1 MNRKLFNI
9 VMGILI
15 TVLFSGCS
23 HRDKTGYYPINNIN
37 SKLSHSSSGLT
48 CSNEKEDYYY
58 SNGIIYKYGNSIE
71 SSEPIVNTYEVPG
84 GEEYYPT
91 NIAVTNNYLYFII
104 DGKLFRTDLLTKKT
118 DSLFSELT
126 GRFDDVAADK
136 TGIFVSYFT
145 DISRI
150 YWLDDGKKEWGNAID
165 LQKILSEGEKVQN
178 INDFNNY
185 ITTFNNYLIL
195 GDDHLGIDN
204 IRVTSAFSQKEN
216 RINLGNFGSAEEYF
230 VLNGMIYGLTLDGYY
245 PIDNSSIKYI
255 SALDN
260 YDSVHFNWKP
270 GHYVVE
276 NDKLYLLVQYAKP
289 PKVVNPHQSDSIFD
303 ALIEVDPITGD
314 SKELFKTKSNMPR
327 IVAYEKGFVY
337 LFREYQISSYNL
349 ATGEEEKLA
358 DLPENDSLIFDCVN
372 GKIFVYRWETKYHGL
387 VAVVELM
394 DE

>member
-15 TVLFSGCS
+15 TVLFSGCT

-37 SKLSHSSSGLT
+37 SKLSHSSSGII
-48 CSNEKEDYYY
+48 CSNEKDDYYY
-58 SNGIIYKYGNSIE
+58 SNGNIYKYGNSIE
-71 SSEPIVNTYEVPG
+71 SSEPIVNTIEVSG
-84 GEEYYPT
+84 SDELHPT

-104 DGKLFRTDLLTKKT
+104 DGKLFRTDLHTKET

-126 GRFDDVAADK
+126 GRFVDVAADK
-136 TGIFVSYFT
+136 EGIFVSYFT
-145 DISRI
+145 NISRI
-150 YWLDDGKKEWGNAID
+150 YWLDDGKKEWDTVID
-165 LQKILSEGEKVQN
+165 LQKLLLEGKQVQN
-178 INDFNNY
+178 IYDFNNY
-185 ITTFNNYLIL
+185 VKPFMNYLLL
-195 GDDHLGIDN
+195 GDDYLGTDN
-204 IRVTSAFSQKEN
+204 IRVTTVFLQN
-216 RINLGNFGSAEEYF
+216 DRIIFVNNGGMEEYF
-230 VLNGMIYGLTLDGYY
+230 MLNRIIYGLTLDGYY
-245 PIDNSSIKYI
+245 PIDNSTTCSI
-255 SALDN
+255 SAL
-260 YDSVHFNWKP
+260 YDYEIGQYNWLP

-276 NDKLYLLVQYAKP
+276 DKKLYLLVQYAKP

-358 DLPENDSLIFDCVN
+358 DLPESNSLIFDCVN

-387 VAVVELM
+387 AAVVKLR
-394 DE
+394 DQ